1 MSVSE
6 ITKHRRELLVNPLFW
21 TTSHLD
27 AFGCPFQH
35 VPTKASRQSIVIQ
48 ASDDMN
54 QKTNDAEVL
63 ARSAVPSVKLNIL
76 SRFLRDNK
84 SAFNQ
89 RA

>member
-1 MSVSE
+1 MAVPG

-27 AFGCPFQH
+27 AFGCSFQCA
-35 VPTKASRQSIVIQ
+35 PTKAPWQSIVIQ
-48 ASDDMN
+48 ASDDVN

-63 ARSAVPSVKLNIL
+63 SRSAVPSVKLNIL
-76 SRFLRDNK
+76 SRFLQDDE
-84 SAFNQ
+84 SVFNQ